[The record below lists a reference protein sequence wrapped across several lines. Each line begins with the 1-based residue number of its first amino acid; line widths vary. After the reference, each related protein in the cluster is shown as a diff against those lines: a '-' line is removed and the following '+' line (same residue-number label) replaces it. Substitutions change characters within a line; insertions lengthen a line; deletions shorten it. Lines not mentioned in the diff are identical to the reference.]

1 MTITGSG
8 HDDIITFEMLKLLS
22 HLIVLMCFI
31 NGYEY
36 MLTVLSE
43 DDVTITCN
51 VLLLLTSNDVI
62 CVL

>member
-1 MTITGSG
+1 MTITGNG
-8 HDDIITFEMLKLLS
+8 HDDIITFEIMKLLS
-22 HLIVLMCFI
+22 HVIVLMCLI

-43 DDVTITCN
+43 DDVNITCN
-51 VLLLLTSNDVI
+51 VLLTSNDVI

>member
-1 MTITGSG
+1 MTITGNG
-8 HDDIITFEMLKLLS
+8 HDDIITFEILKLLS
-22 HLIVLMCFI
+22 HLIVLMCLI

-51 VLLLLTSNDVI
+51 VLLTSNDVI